1 MTKLR
6 TDTIINRDALYALR
20 ELPEESV
27 HCCVTS
33 PPYYALRDYGL
44 DMQIGR
50 EDTPEQYIDRLT
62 EVFRELRRV
71 LRSDGTLW
79 LNIADTYCGTG
90 NKGYH
95 ADPKNPKGRNGQQI
109 ARNNRVSGC
118 KQKDLIGIP
127 WLLAFALRA
136 DGWYLRSDIIWQKE
150 NPMPESVKD
159 RPTRCYEHI
168 FLLTKSKKYFY
179 DAAAIAE
186 PLAPTTAARYRTGRS
201 AGQKYADEVPGQGNV
216 QGLNRARSGSYYDEA
231 LMPTMRNRR
240 DVWLI
245 NTVPY
250 KGGHFAAFPPKL
262 AETCIKAG
270 CPKGGVVLDPF
281 FGSGTTGAAAKQLD
295 RHYIGIEIN
304 AEYTDCWI
312 KMCESSCN
320 PLSIALVVLDS
331 AILFTLPVGGWLY
344 LRDSLSA
351 ASYLLFILLTMC
363 FFTSFLNM
371 VTIAMQS
378 MELGSGLD
386 NVKKIMDMETM
397 KSGQQTL
404 SKTGCYGIDFD
415 NVTFNYTQGGKDA
428 LSDVDIHLE
437 PGSLNA
443 FVGPSGAGKTTAVQL
458 LGRYWDVS
466 SGTIKIGGVPV
477 TELQTENLSDL
488 TAFVFQDVFLLED
501 TLLENIRMGTD
512 ATEEQVR
519 QAAKAAQID
528 DFIMSLPK
536 GYATR
541 IGDEGVKL
549 SGGQQQRISIARA
562 ILKDAPIVVFD
573 EATSYSDIENEHKIQ
588 LALQNLLRGKTTIM
602 IAHRLHTIRNADKI
616 FVFQDGK
623 VVEQGTHD
631 ELIASGSTYSHMW
644 DTYTRETI
652 GEE

>member
-79 LNIADTYCGTG
+79 LNIADTYCVTG

-201 AGQKYADEVPGQGNV
+201 AGQKYADEIPGQGKV

-240 DVWLI
+240 DVWLMGKQSDADSNAI
-245 NTVPY
+245 FQSVHIQTREEAQNAPSPFTTFSLFYDGQLVTHEILSEKKFEKILEAHPLNRNCESPY
-250 KGGHFAAFPPKL
+250 K
-262 AETCIKAG
+262 T
-270 CPKGGVVLDPF
+270 
-281 FGSGTTGAAAKQLD
+281 
-295 RHYIGIEIN
+295 
-304 AEYTDCWI
+304 
-312 KMCESSCN
+312 
-320 PLSIALVVLDS
+320 
-331 AILFTLPVGGWLY
+331 
-344 LRDSLSA
+344 
-351 ASYLLFILLTMC
+351 
-363 FFTSFLNM
+363 
-371 VTIAMQS
+371 
-378 MELGSGLD
+378 
-386 NVKKIMDMETM
+386 
-397 KSGQQTL
+397 
-404 SKTGCYGIDFD
+404 
-415 NVTFNYTQGGKDA
+415 
-428 LSDVDIHLE
+428 
-437 PGSLNA
+437 
-443 FVGPSGAGKTTAVQL
+443 
-458 LGRYWDVS
+458 
-466 SGTIKIGGVPV
+466 
-477 TELQTENLSDL
+477 
-488 TAFVFQDVFLLED
+488 
-501 TLLENIRMGTD
+501 
-512 ATEEQVR
+512 
-519 QAAKAAQID
+519 
-528 DFIMSLPK
+528 
-536 GYATR
+536 
-541 IGDEGVKL
+541 
-549 SGGQQQRISIARA
+549 
-562 ILKDAPIVVFD
+562 
-573 EATSYSDIENEHKIQ
+573 
-588 LALQNLLRGKTTIM
+588 
-602 IAHRLHTIRNADKI
+602 
-616 FVFQDGK
+616 
-623 VVEQGTHD
+623 
-631 ELIASGSTYSHMW
+631 
-644 DTYTRETI
+644 
-652 GEE
+652 